1 MKSILLTPLG
11 LKEMLYQGL
20 LRFFTICG
28 QNRSLS
34 HTISLH
40 TGLNFS
46 SLRSVKQIW
55 CLKGSTNKTQW
66 NFSTGFLT
74 HSTKILIALK
84 TNNILRCQILKERT
98 KMFPKHF
105 GKSISREISQLSLT
119 WCMANSNLP
128 WSAQLVITKRLISI
142 LSLQCNFQFL
152 ANNLST
158 TFLFVLTPKHKFLRA
173 SWDSGNHRLM
183 NHSSML
189 SKGSQSRLQS
199 STKGI
204 FSHMIL

>member
-1 MKSILLTPLG
+1 MKSIFLTPLG
-11 LKEMLYQGL
+11 LKEMLYHGL
-20 LRFFTICG
+20 LRFFSICG

-46 SLRSVKQIW
+46 RVRLVKLIC
-55 CLKGSTNKTQW
+55 CLKGSINKTQW
-66 NFSTGFLT
+66 NSSTGFLT
-74 HSTKILIALK
+74 HSMKILIALK
-84 TNNILRCQILKERT
+84 RNNILRCQIWKERT

-105 GKSISREISQLSLT
+105 GKSISKEISQLSLT

-128 WSAQLVITKRLISI
+128 WSAQLVIIKRLISI

-152 ANNLST
+152 ANNPST
-158 TFLFVLTPKHKFLRA
+158 TFLSALTLKHKSLRA
-173 SWDSGNHRLM
+173 RWNSGNHRLM
-183 NHSSML
+183 SHSLML